1 MDKTGPPII
10 RDYVSVPPDRIGV
23 IIGNKGAV
31 RREIEE
37 RTGIKVRVDT
47 SSSSVVLELDPSASS
62 YDNLLKAK
70 NVIMAIAHGFSPERA
85 FRLFGEDQFLDIID
99 LTQYSS
105 GSKNDLVRI
114 KGRIIG
120 EKGKTRRII
129 EEYTDTYISVYKDTV
144 AIIGGYEGVMIARRA
159 IQMLAN
165 GAQHRT
171 VYNYLQRERR
181 RLRRRQFELWSHR
194 FFKA

>member
-1 MDKTGPPII
+1 MGEERPMIV
-10 RDYVSVPPDRIGV
+10 RDYVSVPPDRLGV

-31 RREIEE
+31 KKEIEK
-37 RTGIKVRVDT
+37 RTGVKVEVDT
-47 SSSSVVLELDPSASS
+47 SSSSVILELDPTKSS
-62 YDNLLKAK
+62 YDNLLKAR
-70 NVIMAIAHGFSPERA
+70 NVIVAIAHGFSPERA
-85 FRLFGEDQFLDIID
+85 FRLFNEDQILDIVD

-105 GSKNDLVRI
+105 GSRNDLIRI

-129 EEYTDTYISVYKDTV
+129 EEYTDTYISVYGDTV
-144 AIIGGYEGVMIARRA
+144 AIIGGYEHVMVARRA

-181 RLRRRQFELWSHR
+181 RLKRREFELWGQYP
-194 FFKA
+194 FKA